1 MISSD
6 LKAPELSPRA
16 SLPFSWNSDG
26 DSGIATGRPT
36 GATGF
41 QAHLKSA
48 QSAHSLETG
57 SSPVADAPQKA
68 ETAESADPS
77 SRVSLPIPSTHLPAR
92 PSIKPIRKASL
103 NLRAMVDAKVRF
115 IGPSTASISTPS
127 GTSLVPSA
135 QAGPSSWG
143 EPFGPAE
150 RSEADSRRPPALN
163 SGASPR
169 NDVLHGL
176 PERPLMDSRRLPEA
190 EAVILRNKRG
200 DSQDGPSSKQLSGD
214 VFSAPSDAGMT
225 YASRRVTQRPN
236 PASSSE
242 SNFEIQRDLAS
253 GRENASGRGDLPAA
267 VSTNSGGGKSISNP
281 QTIAAIGARVGA
293 VQNLVNG
300 SLRAA
305 GTAETVQSLPTSRS
319 ATASQPSM
327 GNDPIASGVR
337 EAARRAVAESQILGT
352 SQVAVAS
359 VRPANNNDAFRSLIL
374 DPGIETLPSFTMD
387 SAPPFGDR
395 LSDNALRPNSGTP
408 SAFSLSSFLPSPS
421 APSRI
426 SESNGAE
433 PSANNQS
440 ETVQNEV
447 PNPTRVQRNL
457 ATTAP
462 TPSIISIESGSQ
474 NGAFIQRGAR
484 SVNPS
489 SVLTENAPANN
500 QSETV
505 QNEIPNPTRVQRN
518 LATTTSTPSI
528 ISIESGSQNG
538 AFIQRE
544 ARSVNPSSELTENA
558 SANTPLETAANRVS
572 DPTRVQ
578 RNLATTTPT
587 PSIISIESGS
597 QNGAFIQ
604 REARSANP
612 SSELIENAP
621 ANTPLETVQ
630 NEVPNPTRVQRNL
643 ATTAPTPSIISIESG
658 SQNGALIQRE
668 TRSANPSSVLTEN
681 APANTPLET
690 VQNEVPNPTRVQ
702 RNLAT
707 TTPTP
712 SIISIESGSQ
722 NGEVIQRE
730 ARSANPNPGLIEN
743 PSTVEATDS
752 SATNQSSLAESQSPP
767 KPSAQSLRP
776 ANRSPHAK
784 GTDSVV
790 SNISARPSLE
800 ADKSS
805 PAPLVLE
812 NGTEDRMRL
821 DTLGRDAGSDSSSHP
836 GPGYSQAS
844 GTPVTGL
851 FPGASQSPSFQEH
864 LVDGPSNLTKTADA
878 GTSASLLHESH
889 KPSAVR
895 LVHLDSPGAGGLEL
909 RIQELGD
916 KLIIRTQDLV
926 GSIDGQ
932 STQWKELQQRLETS
946 GIVLMPI
953 EASLGATAAPIE
965 SRSSSEESRHTIC
978 YDGPMGS
985 TGRDSS
991 DPRSSSGRARSFGE
1005 PSHLASPEPPDETTE
1020 SAEVP
1025 PASRQWWA

>member
-1 MISSD
+1 
-6 LKAPELSPRA
+6 
-16 SLPFSWNSDG
+16 
-26 DSGIATGRPT
+26 
-36 GATGF
+36 
-41 QAHLKSA
+41 
-48 QSAHSLETG
+48 
-57 SSPVADAPQKA
+57 
-68 ETAESADPS
+68 
-77 SRVSLPIPSTHLPAR
+77 
-92 PSIKPIRKASL
+92 
-103 NLRAMVDAKVRF
+103 
-115 IGPSTASISTPS
+115 
-127 GTSLVPSA
+127 
-135 QAGPSSWG
+135 
-143 EPFGPAE
+143 
-150 RSEADSRRPPALN
+150 
-163 SGASPR
+163 
-169 NDVLHGL
+169 
-176 PERPLMDSRRLPEA
+176 MDSRRLPEA
-190 EAVILRNKRG
+190 DVVLVSNRRG
-200 DSQDGPSSKQLSGD
+200 DPQEVPSSKQISAD
-214 VFSAPSDAGMT
+214 VFSAPSDAGLT

-236 PASSSE
+236 SASSPE
-242 SNFEIQRDLAS
+242 SNFEIQRDFAS
-253 GRENASGRGDLPAA
+253 GREDASGRGELPAA
-267 VSTNSGGGKSISNP
+267 VSTNSGGGQSISNP
-281 QTIAAIGARVGA
+281 QTTAAIGARVGA
-293 VQNLVNG
+293 VQIPANR
-300 SLRAA
+300 SLRVA

-327 GNDPIASGVR
+327 GSDPIASEVR

-374 DPGIETLPSFTMD
+374 DPGIETLPSLTTD
-387 SAPPFGDR
+387 LAPPFGER
-395 LSDNALRPNSGTP
+395 LSDKALRPNSGTP
-408 SAFSLSSFLPSPS
+408 SASSLSSLLPSPS
-421 APSRI
+421 APTRI
-426 SESNGAE
+426 SEPNGPE
-433 PSANNQS
+433 PSANTQS
-440 ETVQNEV
+440 
-447 PNPTRVQRNL
+447 
-457 ATTAP
+457 
-462 TPSIISIESGSQ
+462 
-474 NGAFIQRGAR
+474 
-484 SVNPS
+484 
-489 SVLTENAPANN
+489 
-500 QSETV
+500 
-505 QNEIPNPTRVQRN
+505 
-518 LATTTSTPSI
+518 
-528 ISIESGSQNG
+528 
-538 AFIQRE
+538 
-544 ARSVNPSSELTENA
+544 
-558 SANTPLETAANRVS
+558 
-572 DPTRVQ
+572 
-578 RNLATTTPT
+578 
-587 PSIISIESGS
+587 
-597 QNGAFIQ
+597 
-604 REARSANP
+604 
-612 SSELIENAP
+612 
-621 ANTPLETVQ
+621 
-630 NEVPNPTRVQRNL
+630 
-643 ATTAPTPSIISIESG
+643 
-658 SQNGALIQRE
+658 
-668 TRSANPSSVLTEN
+668 
-681 APANTPLET
+681 ET

-752 SATNQSSLAESQSPP
+752 SAASPSSVTESQSPP

-805 PAPLVLE
+805 PTPLVLE
-812 NGTEDRMRL
+812 NGADDRMPL

-836 GPGYSQAS
+836 GPGHSQTP

-851 FPGASQSPSFQEH
+851 YPGVSQAPSFQEP
-864 LVDGPSNLTKTADA
+864 LVDGASNLTKTADA

-965 SRSSSEESRHTIC
+965 SRSSSEELRHTVC
-978 YDGPMGS
+978 YDGSMVS

-1005 PSHLASPEPPDETTE
+1005 PSHLADPELPDETSE

>member
-1 MISSD
+1 MISSN

-26 DSGIATGRPT
+26 DSGIATGGPT
-36 GATGF
+36 GATAF

-48 QSAHSLETG
+48 QSAQSLETC

-77 SRVSLPIPSTHLPAR
+77 SRVSLPIPSSHLPAR

-127 GTSLVPSA
+127 GTSSVPSA
-135 QAGPSSWG
+135 QAGPSPWG
-143 EPFGPAE
+143 EPFGQAE
-150 RSEADSRRPPALN
+150 RLEPDTRRPASLN
-163 SGASPR
+163 SGFSPR
-169 NDVLHGL
+169 NDVLQGM

-190 EAVILRNKRG
+190 EAVILRDKRG
-200 DSQDGPSSKQLSGD
+200 DSQDVPSSKQLSGD
-214 VFSAPSDAGMT
+214 VFSAPSDAGLT

-236 PASSSE
+236 LASSSE
-242 SNFEIQRDLAS
+242 SNFEIQRDFAS
-253 GRENASGRGDLPAA
+253 GREDASGRGESPAA
-267 VSTNSGGGKSISNP
+267 VSTNSGGGESTSTP
-281 QTIAAIGARVGA
+281 RTIAAIGARVGA

-327 GNDPIASGVR
+327 GNDPIASEVR

-374 DPGIETLPSFTMD
+374 DPGIETLPSLTTD
-387 SAPPFGDR
+387 LAPPFGER
-395 LSDNALRPNSGTP
+395 LSDKALRPNSGTP
-408 SAFSLSSFLPSPS
+408 SASSLSPFLPSPS
-421 APSRI
+421 TPSRI

-433 PSANNQS
+433 PSANTPL

-447 PNPTRVQRNL
+447 
-457 ATTAP
+457 
-462 TPSIISIESGSQ
+462 
-474 NGAFIQRGAR
+474 
-484 SVNPS
+484 
-489 SVLTENAPANN
+489 
-500 QSETV
+500 
-505 QNEIPNPTRVQRN
+505 PNPTRVQRN

-544 ARSVNPSSELTENA
+544 ARSVNPSSEL
-558 SANTPLETAANRVS
+558 
-572 DPTRVQ
+572 
-578 RNLATTTPT
+578 
-587 PSIISIESGS
+587 IEK
-597 QNGAFIQ
+597 
-604 REARSANP
+604 
-612 SSELIENAP
+612 
-621 ANTPLETVQ
+621 
-630 NEVPNPTRVQRNL
+630 
-643 ATTAPTPSIISIESG
+643 APTIEAVG
-658 SQNGALIQRE
+658 LNAAIQ
-668 TRSANPSSVLTEN
+668 SN
-681 APANTPLET
+681 
-690 VQNEVPNPTRVQ
+690 
-702 RNLAT
+702 
-707 TTPTP
+707 
-712 SIISIESGSQ
+712 
-722 NGEVIQRE
+722 
-730 ARSANPNPGLIEN
+730 
-743 PSTVEATDS
+743 
-752 SATNQSSLAESQSPP
+752 LAESPSQP
-767 KPSAQSLRP
+767 KPAVSPLRP
-776 ANRSPHAK
+776 ANRSPHAR
-784 GTDSVV
+784 GTETDASTV
-790 SNISARPSLE
+790 SARTSLE
-800 ADKSS
+800 ADTGLPTLLNSD
-805 PAPLVLE
+805 
-812 NGTEDRMRL
+812 NGTNDSMQS
-821 DTLGRDAGSDSSSHP
+821 DTLARDTGSDSSSPSDQGHSHAAATPFTAPFP
-836 GPGYSQAS
+836 GVSQAPS
-844 GTPVTGL
+844 L
-851 FPGASQSPSFQEH
+851 HAHSESGASNTP
-864 LVDGPSNLTKTADA
+864 KTAETA
-878 GTSASLLHESH
+878 TTASLLHDSH
-889 KPSAVR
+889 KSGDVR

-909 RIQELGD
+909 RIQEVGE

-932 STQWKELQQRLETS
+932 SAQWKELQQRLETS

-978 YDGPMGS
+978 YDSPMGS

-1020 SAEVP
+1020 SSEVT

>member
-1 MISSD
+1 MISSN

-26 DSGIATGRPT
+26 DSGIATGGPT
-36 GATGF
+36 GATAF

-48 QSAHSLETG
+48 QSAQSLETC

-77 SRVSLPIPSTHLPAR
+77 SRVSLPIPSSHLPAR

-127 GTSLVPSA
+127 GTSSVPSA
-135 QAGPSSWG
+135 QAGPSPWG
-143 EPFGPAE
+143 EPFGQAE
-150 RSEADSRRPPALN
+150 RLESDSRRPPSLN
-163 SGASPR
+163 SGFSPR
-169 NDVLHGL
+169 NDVLQGM

-190 EAVILRNKRG
+190 EAVILRNRSG
-200 DSQDGPSSKQLSGD
+200 DPQDVPSSKQLSGD
-214 VFSAPSDAGMT
+214 VFSAPSDAGLT

-236 PASSSE
+236 LASSSE
-242 SNFEIQRDLAS
+242 SNFEIQRDFAS
-253 GRENASGRGDLPAA
+253 GREDASGRGELPAA
-267 VSTNSGGGKSISNP
+267 VSTNSGGGESTSTP
-281 QTIAAIGARVGA
+281 RTIAAIGARVGA

-327 GNDPIASGVR
+327 GNDPIASEVR

-374 DPGIETLPSFTMD
+374 DPGIETLPSLTTD
-387 SAPPFGDR
+387 LAPPFGER
-395 LSDNALRPNSGTP
+395 LSDKALRPNSGTP
-408 SAFSLSSFLPSPS
+408 SASSLSPFLPSPS
-421 APSRI
+421 TPSRI

-433 PSANNQS
+433 PSANTPL

-447 PNPTRVQRNL
+447 
-457 ATTAP
+457 
-462 TPSIISIESGSQ
+462 
-474 NGAFIQRGAR
+474 
-484 SVNPS
+484 
-489 SVLTENAPANN
+489 
-500 QSETV
+500 
-505 QNEIPNPTRVQRN
+505 PNPTRVQRN

-544 ARSVNPSSELTENA
+544 ARSVNPSSELI
-558 SANTPLETAANRVS
+558 
-572 DPTRVQ
+572 DK
-578 RNLATTTPT
+578 
-587 PSIISIESGS
+587 
-597 QNGAFIQ
+597 
-604 REARSANP
+604 
-612 SSELIENAP
+612 AP
-621 ANTPLETVQ
+621 ANTPSETVQ

-643 ATTAPTPSIISIESG
+643 ATTIEAVG
-658 SQNGALIQRE
+658 LNAAIQ
-668 TRSANPSSVLTEN
+668 SN
-681 APANTPLET
+681 
-690 VQNEVPNPTRVQ
+690 
-702 RNLAT
+702 
-707 TTPTP
+707 
-712 SIISIESGSQ
+712 
-722 NGEVIQRE
+722 
-730 ARSANPNPGLIEN
+730 
-743 PSTVEATDS
+743 
-752 SATNQSSLAESQSPP
+752 LAESPSQP
-767 KPSAQSLRP
+767 KPAVSPLRP
-776 ANRSPHAK
+776 ANRSPHAR
-784 GTDSVV
+784 GTETDASTV
-790 SNISARPSLE
+790 SARTSLE
-800 ADKSS
+800 ADTGLPTLLNSD
-805 PAPLVLE
+805 
-812 NGTEDRMRL
+812 NGTNDSMQS
-821 DTLGRDAGSDSSSHP
+821 DTLARDTGSDSSSPSDQGH
-836 GPGYSQAS
+836 SQAAA
-844 GTPVTGL
+844 TPFTAP
-851 FPGASQSPSFQEH
+851 FPGVSQAPSLHAHSESGASNSP
-864 LVDGPSNLTKTADA
+864 KTAETA
-878 GTSASLLHESH
+878 TTASLLHESH

-909 RIQELGD
+909 RIQEVGE

-932 STQWKELQQRLETS
+932 SAQWKELQQRLETS

-978 YDGPMGS
+978 YDSPMGS

-1020 SAEVP
+1020 SAEVT

>member
-1 MISSD
+1 MISSN

-26 DSGIATGRPT
+26 DSGIATGGPT
-36 GATGF
+36 GATAF

-48 QSAHSLETG
+48 QSAQSLETC

-77 SRVSLPIPSTHLPAR
+77 SRVSLPIPSSHLPAR

-127 GTSLVPSA
+127 GTSSVPSA
-135 QAGPSSWG
+135 QAGPPPWG
-143 EPFGPAE
+143 EPFGQAE
-150 RSEADSRRPPALN
+150 RLEPDTRRPASLN
-163 SGASPR
+163 SGFSPR
-169 NDVLHGL
+169 NDVLQGL
-176 PERPLMDSRRLPEA
+176 PERPLLDSRRLPEA
-190 EAVILRNKRG
+190 EAVILRDKRG
-200 DSQDGPSSKQLSGD
+200 DSQDVPSSKQLSGD
-214 VFSAPSDAGMT
+214 VFSAPSDAGLT

-236 PASSSE
+236 LASSSE
-242 SNFEIQRDLAS
+242 SNFEIQRDFAS
-253 GRENASGRGDLPAA
+253 GREDASGRGESPAA
-267 VSTNSGGGKSISNP
+267 VSTNSGGGESTSTP

-327 GNDPIASGVR
+327 GNDPIASEVR

-374 DPGIETLPSFTMD
+374 DPGIETLPSLTTD
-387 SAPPFGDR
+387 LAPPFGER
-395 LSDNALRPNSGTP
+395 LSDKALRPNSGIP
-408 SAFSLSSFLPSPS
+408 SASSLSSFLPVASTPSPTPEPNS
-421 APSRI
+421 
-426 SESNGAE
+426 GE
-433 PSANNQS
+433 PSASSQREIAANR
-440 ETVQNEV
+440 V
-447 PNPTRVQRNL
+447 PNPTGVQRNV

-462 TPSIISIESGSQ
+462 TPSITQVESGSQ
-474 NGAFIQRGAR
+474 NGAFIQREAR

-489 SVLTENAPANN
+489 SELIEKAPANTP
-500 QSETV
+500 SETV
-505 QNEIPNPTRVQRN
+505 QNEVPNPTRVQRN

-544 ARSVNPSSELTENA
+544 ARSVNPSS
-558 SANTPLETAANRVS
+558 
-572 DPTRVQ
+572 
-578 RNLATTTPT
+578 
-587 PSIISIESGS
+587 
-597 QNGAFIQ
+597 
-604 REARSANP
+604 
-612 SSELIENAP
+612 
-621 ANTPLETVQ
+621 
-630 NEVPNPTRVQRNL
+630 
-643 ATTAPTPSIISIESG
+643 
-658 SQNGALIQRE
+658 
-668 TRSANPSSVLTEN
+668 VLTEN
-681 APANTPLET
+681 APTIEAEGLN
-690 VQNEVPNPTRVQ
+690 
-702 RNLAT
+702 AAS
-707 TTPTP
+707 P
-712 SIISIESGSQ
+712 SS
-722 NGEVIQRE
+722 VID
-730 ARSANPNPGLIEN
+730 S
-743 PSTVEATDS
+743 PSK
-752 SATNQSSLAESQSPP
+752 P

-776 ANRSPHAK
+776 VNRSPRAK
-784 GTDSVV
+784 GTDSVA

-805 PAPLVLE
+805 PTPWVLE
-812 NGTEDRMRL
+812 NGAEDRMRL
-821 DTLGRDAGSDSSSHP
+821 DTLGRDAGSGSSSHP
-836 GPGYSQAS
+836 GPGHSQTP

-851 FPGASQSPSFQEH
+851 YPGVSQAPSFQEP
-864 LVDGPSNLTKTADA
+864 LVDGASNLSKTADA
-878 GTSASLLHESH
+878 GTSASLLHDSH
-889 KPSAVR
+889 KSGDVR

-909 RIQELGD
+909 RIQEVGE

-932 STQWKELQQRLETS
+932 SAQWKELQQRLETS

-978 YDGPMGS
+978 YDSPMGS

-1020 SAEVP
+1020 SAEVT

>member
-1 MISSD
+1 MISSN

-26 DSGIATGRPT
+26 DSGIATGGPT
-36 GATGF
+36 GATAF

-48 QSAHSLETG
+48 QSAQSLETC

-77 SRVSLPIPSTHLPAR
+77 SRVSLPIPSSHLPAR

-127 GTSLVPSA
+127 GTSSVPSA
-135 QAGPSSWG
+135 QAGPSPWG
-143 EPFGPAE
+143 EPFGQAE
-150 RSEADSRRPPALN
+150 RLEPDTRRPASLN
-163 SGASPR
+163 SGFSPR
-169 NDVLHGL
+169 NDVLQGM

-190 EAVILRNKRG
+190 EAVILRDKRG
-200 DSQDGPSSKQLSGD
+200 DSQDVPSSKQLSGD
-214 VFSAPSDAGMT
+214 VFSAPSDAGLT

-236 PASSSE
+236 LASSSE
-242 SNFEIQRDLAS
+242 SNFEIQRDFAS
-253 GRENASGRGDLPAA
+253 GREDASGRGESPAA
-267 VSTNSGGGKSISNP
+267 VSTNSGGGESTSTP
-281 QTIAAIGARVGA
+281 RTIAAIGARVGA

-327 GNDPIASGVR
+327 GNDPIASEVR

-374 DPGIETLPSFTMD
+374 DPGIETLPSLTTD
-387 SAPPFGDR
+387 LAPPFGER
-395 LSDNALRPNSGTP
+395 LSDKALRPNSGTP
-408 SAFSLSSFLPSPS
+408 SASSLSPFLPSPS
-421 APSRI
+421 TPSRI

-433 PSANNQS
+433 PSANTPL

-447 PNPTRVQRNL
+447 
-457 ATTAP
+457 
-462 TPSIISIESGSQ
+462 
-474 NGAFIQRGAR
+474 
-484 SVNPS
+484 
-489 SVLTENAPANN
+489 
-500 QSETV
+500 
-505 QNEIPNPTRVQRN
+505 PNPTRVQRN

-544 ARSVNPSSELTENA
+544 ARSVNPSSEL
-558 SANTPLETAANRVS
+558 
-572 DPTRVQ
+572 
-578 RNLATTTPT
+578 
-587 PSIISIESGS
+587 
-597 QNGAFIQ
+597 
-604 REARSANP
+604 
-612 SSELIENAP
+612 IENAP
-621 ANTPLETVQ
+621 ANTPSETLQ

-643 ATTAPTPSIISIESG
+643 ATTIEAVG
-658 SQNGALIQRE
+658 LNAAIQ
-668 TRSANPSSVLTEN
+668 SN
-681 APANTPLET
+681 
-690 VQNEVPNPTRVQ
+690 
-702 RNLAT
+702 
-707 TTPTP
+707 
-712 SIISIESGSQ
+712 
-722 NGEVIQRE
+722 
-730 ARSANPNPGLIEN
+730 
-743 PSTVEATDS
+743 
-752 SATNQSSLAESQSPP
+752 LAESPSQP
-767 KPSAQSLRP
+767 KPAVSPLRP
-776 ANRSPHAK
+776 ANRSPHAR
-784 GTDSVV
+784 GTETDASTV
-790 SNISARPSLE
+790 SARTSLE
-800 ADKSS
+800 ADTGLPTLLNSD
-805 PAPLVLE
+805 
-812 NGTEDRMRL
+812 NGTNDSMQS
-821 DTLGRDAGSDSSSHP
+821 DTLARDTGSDSSSPSDQGHSHAAATPFTAPFP
-836 GPGYSQAS
+836 GVSQA
-844 GTPVTGL
+844 
-851 FPGASQSPSFQEH
+851 PSFQEP
-864 LVDGPSNLTKTADA
+864 LVDGASNLSKTADA

-909 RIQELGD
+909 RIQEVGE

-932 STQWKELQQRLETS
+932 SAQWKELQQRLETS

-978 YDGPMGS
+978 YDSPMGS

-1020 SAEVP
+1020 SAEVT